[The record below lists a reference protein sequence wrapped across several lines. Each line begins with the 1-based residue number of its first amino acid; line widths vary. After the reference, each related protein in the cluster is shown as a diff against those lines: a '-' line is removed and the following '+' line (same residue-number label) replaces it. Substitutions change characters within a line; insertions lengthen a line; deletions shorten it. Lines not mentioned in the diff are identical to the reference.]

1 MARQSRAVESK
12 RVTAELFTLTYGAL
26 VANIVRDFDTDAE
39 INEQLD
45 KIGFNIGLKLV
56 EDYLARGNPGRCNDF
71 KETAEAIVKGFKI
84 FLGITPSICKFSSA
98 GDEFSLVLESNPL
111 TEFVDLPSEHQNLL
125 YSNVLAGA
133 IRGALHNVQL
143 DVESRFVQDQ
153 LRGDQINEIRVKF
166 IRRLEEVIPGDD

>member
-1 MARQSRAVESK
+1 MARQSRGLESK

-71 KETAEAIVKGFKI
+71 KETAEAVVKVSK
-84 FLGITPSICKFSSA
+84 
-98 GDEFSLVLESNPL
+98 
-111 TEFVDLPSEHQNLL
+111 
-125 YSNVLAGA
+125 
-133 IRGALHNVQL
+133 
-143 DVESRFVQDQ
+143 
-153 LRGDQINEIRVKF
+153 
-166 IRRLEEVIPGDD
+166 